1 MAHIAQDSTL
11 LEAFREGQD
20 IHRRTAAEIFG
31 VPLDA
36 VTPGQRRA
44 AKAVNFGLVYG
55 QTDFGLA
62 QSLGIARAEAASYID
77 AYFKRYP
84 GVKEYMERVVAQ
96 AKRDGY
102 VSTIY
107 NRRRYLPEINSRNFQ
122 RRSFAQRTAIN
133 TPIQGTA
140 ADIIKLAMV
149 EVERRLE
156 QEAWLPGC
164 SSRSMTNWC
173 WRPPATS

>member
-1 MAHIAQDSTL
+1 
-11 LEAFREGQD
+11 
-20 IHRRTAAEIFG
+20 
-31 VPLDA
+31 
-36 VTPGQRRA
+36 
-44 AKAVNFGLVYG
+44 
-55 QTDFGLA
+55 LA
-62 QSLGIARAEAASYID
+62 QSLGITKGEAASYID

-156 QEAWLPGC
+156 QEGLVTRMLLQVHDELVLETTSDELKWAARILRTCMEGVAQLAVPLVVDVKFG
-164 SSRSMTNWC
+164 SNWYNME
-173 WRPPATS
+173 PLKD